1 MHVKRGAGGGE
12 LSGLVREM
20 TQQLKKMRIIDSQ
33 QMREMFLTYDCDRS
47 GFIELEVSSVAKEA
61 VSFLKDCSVIFVIHK
76 SDLTLRLVII
86 RCMSHTFCIGLA
98 IRKSKFSLVSRCLW
112 SL

>member
-1 MHVKRGAGGGE
+1 MSIPLGGPMRVKRGNGGGE

-47 GFIELEVSSVAKEA
+47 GYIELEVRASLI
-61 VSFLKDCSVIFVIHK
+61 VSY
-76 SDLTLRLVII
+76 
-86 RCMSHTFCIGLA
+86 M
-98 IRKSKFSLVSRCLW
+98 VSRIDPACNSPGGNL
-112 SL
+112 LHIFAA